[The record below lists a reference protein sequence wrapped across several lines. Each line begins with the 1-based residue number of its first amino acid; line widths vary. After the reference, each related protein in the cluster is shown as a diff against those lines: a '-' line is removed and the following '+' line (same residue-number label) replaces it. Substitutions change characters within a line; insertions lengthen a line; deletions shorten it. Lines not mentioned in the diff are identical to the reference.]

1 MEPRPQPQKNSLR
14 RPSPSPP
21 DEHELANPEV
31 AVQARRRVERRRPG
45 RMASVSPE
53 LIPLLRGQSE
63 PEPDAN
69 DPLADDLTAA
79 TGIAVASLFS
89 GLLWGLVLWIV

>member
-1 MEPRPQPQKNSLR
+1 
-14 RPSPSPP
+14 
-21 DEHELANPEV
+21 
-31 AVQARRRVERRRPG
+31 
-45 RMASVSPE
+45 MASVSPE